1 MEARGGATASC
12 EGGDSD
18 VRVQRRRRRG
28 KRAVGRSGEKE
39 RSGSWA
45 AAQFLVFF
53 SSVDNFPF

>member
-45 AAQFLVFF
+45 AAYSWFF
-53 SSVDNFPF
+53 PSVDNFPF